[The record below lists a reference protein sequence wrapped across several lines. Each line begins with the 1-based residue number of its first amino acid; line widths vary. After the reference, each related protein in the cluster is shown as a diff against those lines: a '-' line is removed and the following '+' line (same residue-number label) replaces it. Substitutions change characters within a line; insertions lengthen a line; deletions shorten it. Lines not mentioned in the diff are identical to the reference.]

1 MTTIRTSD
9 IQPGTLFA
17 PSDRPTLYVVPAHT
31 VIDGQLLSMD
41 SGFLFDAKC
50 ALGARFPLDAGLA
63 VRSGNRSGRYGLLVL
78 SEPHR
83 DASGVALFQ
92 TRFSWWEAPRE
103 DLIRES
109 FEALHRWMAAHPRLP
124 VRLGC
129 PGIPYIPKDT
139 IAEWASAEFKSKAM
153 ARYLTILS
161 RAVPTSEDA
170 FRAACSA
177 PGADTDINEFLTRM
191 EGCDGR

>member
-9 IQPGTLFA
+9 IRPGTLFA
-17 PSDRPTLYVVPAHT
+17 PTDRPTLYVVPAHA
-31 VIDGQLLSMD
+31 VIDGQLLSLD
-41 SGFLFDAKC
+41 SGFLFDARN

-63 VRSGNRSGRYGLLVL
+63 VRHGNKGGRYGLLVL

-92 TRFSWWEAPRE
+92 TRFSWWETPRE

-109 FEALHRWMAAHPRLP
+109 FAALHAWMKVHTHTP

-129 PGIPYIPKDT
+129 PGIPYIPKDS
-139 IAEWASAEFKSKAM
+139 IAEWASDEFKTTAM
-153 ARYLTILS
+153 ARRLTIMS
-161 RAVPTSEDA
+161 RAVPSSEDE

-177 PGADTDINEFLTRM
+177 PGADTDITEFLTRM